1 MLQRTAALRSPILT
15 LGAILIALAAVFA
28 PPHPAAAVAQANAPT
43 MPHHFHDANR
53 WAKVFE
59 SPERAKWQKPGQVVA
74 ALKIKPGQSVADI
87 GAGTGYFTRRFA
99 AAVGS
104 TGEAIG
110 LDIEP
115 AMVAY
120 MKQDAAR
127 RHLKNY
133 TARVSQP
140 EDARLAPHS
149 VNLIFFCD
157 VYHHIPDRIAYL
169 KKLAPALRPD
179 GRIALIDFHHAAPVG
194 PPAKIR
200 IPRTQ
205 AIAEFREAGYRLTGS
220 HDFLPYQYFLEF
232 QPVGANTQSGA
243 AGGGAQAH

>member
-1 MLQRTAALRSPILT
+1 MLQRPSARRFSIFTFAPIL
-15 LGAILIALAAVFA
+15 LFVAAVLA
-28 PPHPAAAVAQANAPT
+28 PLRPAPAAAQAK
-43 MPHHFHDANR
+43 PHGFHDVNH

-99 AAVGS
+99 AAVGP
-104 TGEAIG
+104 TGSAIG

-127 RHLKNY
+127 RHLSNY
-133 TARVSQP
+133 TASVSQP
-140 EDARLAPHS
+140 GDAGLAPHS
-149 VNLIFFCD
+149 IDLIFFCD
-157 VYHHIPDRIAYL
+157 VYHHVPDRIAYL
-169 KKLAPALRPD
+169 KKLAPALKPK
-179 GRIALIDFHHAAPVG
+179 GRIALIDFHHDAPVG

-232 QPVGANTQSGA
+232 QPVGTDTQP
-243 AGGGAQAH
+243 